1 MAYKK
6 NEQKLKLALEKAK
19 QIKQQQQ
26 PKQDENSNG
35 HSKQPGF

>member
-6 NEQKLKLALEKAK
+6 NEQKLKLALEKVK
-19 QIKQQQQ
+19 QIKQQQ